1 MNNIKLGL
9 ALSGGG
15 FRAALFH
22 IGVLARLAEVDLLR
36 QVEVLSTVSG
46 GSIIGAF
53 YYLKL
58 KQLLEGGRS
67 DYPNPTRQA
76 YLTIV
81 KELEQEFLRTVQK
94 NLRVMAFSD
103 PQKNFRVL
111 WEDYSH
117 SDRIGELYTEY
128 FFAPILG
135 TPNVHLSDL
144 HITPASLQSGFDVD
158 KYNATSLYKIPILTI
173 NATCLNT
180 GHPWH
185 FTGSWVG
192 EPPPIQSPTR
202 RVLGVG
208 GMNRTLEQLRFDGF
222 YQDDRTRPLN
232 EKQKS
237 KLKELTL
244 GNAVAASAAVPGIFP
259 PLAIHDLYESQSSP
273 GEEIV
278 VELVDGGVFDNQ
290 GLDTLFAGCTHVICS
305 DASSQLEDERLL
317 STRFYKVLQRSSDV
331 MMDRIRGQG
340 FYVLDKEIANCVF
353 FHLRQTFPGI
363 SGYPTIPGDPGR
375 PNSHAY
381 RLANLRTDLDSF
393 SDLEAYSLM
402 YDGYFLSSN
411 ALQQKG
417 GLGIAANPLP
427 PSQDWQFLKI
437 RDFLTDPG
445 KQETLLR
452 HLKAGKRHFFRVFFL
467 TRWAYLAAA
476 PWALL
481 AAWVVWAL
489 WDVEIIIS
497 LGHVILLV
505 VLFVLS
511 LRTGIG
517 RLVRY
522 LNYPRR
528 LGRAVVLVV
537 FGVIAARIHLNI
549 FDRLFLRIGRIADLV
564 SSGPKTVP
572 AHPPQG
578 EGK

>member
-1 MNNIKLGL
+1 L
-9 ALSGGG
+9 
-15 FRAALFH
+15 
-22 IGVLARLAEVDLLR
+22 
-36 QVEVLSTVSG
+36 
-46 GSIIGAF
+46 
-53 YYLKL
+53 
-58 KQLLEGGRS
+58 
-67 DYPNPTRQA
+67 NP
-76 YLTIV
+76 
-81 KELEQEFLRTVQK
+81 KK
-94 NLRVMAFSD
+94 NA
-103 PQKNFRVL
+103 RVL
-111 WEDYSH
+111 WENYSH
-117 SDRIGELYTEY
+117 SDRIGELYTER

-144 HITPASLQSGFDVD
+144 HITPASQPSDFDVD
-158 KYNATSLYKIPILTI
+158 KYNATSPYKIPVLTI

-192 EPPPIQSPTR
+192 EPLPQHSPTR
-202 RVLGVG
+202 RVLGVE

-222 YQDDRTRPLN
+222 YQNDKAKPLN

-244 GNAVAASAAVPGIFP
+244 GDAVAASTAMPGIFP

-290 GLDTLFAGCTHVICS
+290 GLDALFAAGCTHVICS
-305 DASSQLEDERLL
+305 DASGQLEDERLL
-317 STRFYKVLQRSSDV
+317 STRFYKVLQRSGDV

-340 FYVLDKEIANCVF
+340 LYVLDREITNCVF

-363 SGYPTIPGDPGR
+363 SGYPAIPGSPSK
-375 PNSHAY
+375 PNSHVY
-381 RLANLRTDLDSF
+381 HLANLRTDLDSF

-402 YDGYFLSSN
+402 YDSYFLSSY
-411 ALQQKG
+411 ALQQEG

-427 PSQDWQFLKI
+427 PSQDWKFLKI

-467 TRWAYLAAA
+467 TPWAYLAAA
-476 PWALL
+476 PFVLF
-481 AAWVVWAL
+481 AAGLVWAL
-489 WDVEIIIS
+489 WDVEIIRAMS
-497 LGHVILLV
+497 LGQVILLV

-522 LNYPRR
+522 LNLPRR

-537 FGVIAARIHLNI
+537 FSTLAAFIHLYF
-549 FDRLFLRIGRIADLV
+549 FDPLFLRTGRIADLV
-564 SSGPKTVP
+564 SSGHKTVP
-572 AHPPQG
+572 AHSPQG
-578 EGK
+578 EEK